1 MRAAPGSSEGSEMDA
16 VRKEKL
22 GQKYSCFECG
32 SKFYDLKRAE
42 PVCPRCGVDQRKSP
56 ALKAPKKGRRA
67 KKATRWAVPVVL
79 SDAASPPKD
88 AARDSGLTVVEDPED
103 DVSAALDGDLDL
115 DDDLDLQDVEAD
127 PEPKDD
133 PEGP

>member
-1 MRAAPGSSEGSEMDA
+1 MDA
-16 VRKEKL
+16 EKL

-56 ALKAPKKGRRA
+56 ALKPPKRGRRA
-67 KKATRWAVPVVL
+67 KKATRWAVPVVV
-79 SDAASPPKD
+79 SDAA
-88 AARDSGLTVVEDPED
+88 SGLTVVEDPED
-103 DVSAALDGDLDL
+103 DISAAMDGDLDL
-115 DDDLDLQDVEAD
+115 DDDLDLQDVEAN

-133 PEGP
+133 DPEEP